1 MATLKDIAQ
10 KAGVSLATV
19 SRVLN
24 YDASLSVTDETKKK
38 IFQIAQDM
46 NYKTLRNRKDPQQ
59 INDRLQF
66 GLVYWYSD
74 QQEMADPYYM
84 AVRNGVERE
93 CQERNIDLVK
103 LFKNGNTID
112 PSRLTELDGIIAV
125 GKYSQSEIDAF
136 EKAARQLVLVDYS
149 PSDDYD
155 SVVVDFRKAMT
166 EVLDY
171 LLSLGHERIGYIG
184 GKEYVL
190 EEEPIRDEREVTF
203 REYLS
208 LKGLHNPAF
217 IWTDGNFT
225 SESGYSLMQ
234 EALKKDEVP
243 TAFFVASDSMA
254 IGAIRALHE
263 EGIAIPE
270 EVSIVGFNDIATS
283 KFLQP
288 SLTTV
293 KVYTEFMGESAV
305 ELLLDQIQSKRELA
319 KKVVVPVHLVKRE
332 SCSEAAGK

>member
-1 MATLKDIAQ
+1 MATLRDIAE

-24 YDASLSVTDETKKK
+24 YDTTLSVAEETKKRV
-38 IFQIAQDM
+38 FQVAQDM
-46 NYKTLRNRKDPQQ
+46 NYKTLRNRKDPGQ
-59 INDRLQF
+59 IKDRMLF
-66 GLVYWYSD
+66 GLIYWYSD

-84 AVRNGVERE
+84 AVRTGVERE

-103 LFKNGNTID
+103 LYKHADGID
-112 PSRLTELDGIIAV
+112 PAKLEGLDGIIAV
-125 GKYSQSEIDAF
+125 GKYSQSEIDLF
-136 EKAARQLVLVDYS
+136 ERAARQFVLVDYA

-155 SVVVDFRKAMT
+155 CVVVDFRKAMG
-166 EVLDY
+166 EVLDH
-171 LLSLGHERIGYIG
+171 LIGLGHEHIGYIG
-184 GKEYVL
+184 GHEYVV
-190 EEEPIRDEREVTF
+190 EDEPIRDEREVSF
-203 REYLS
+203 YEYLA
-208 LKGLHNPAF
+208 LRNLYDGDQV
-217 IWTDGNFT
+217 WTDGHFT
-225 SESGYSLMQ
+225 AEDGYRLMG
-234 EALKKDEVP
+234 EALKAERVP

-263 EGIAIPE
+263 KGIRIPE
-270 EVSIVGFNDIATS
+270 EVSIIGFNDIATS

-319 KKVVVPVHLVKRE
+319 KKVVVPAHLVKRE
-332 SCSEAAGK
+332 SCSGVS

>member
-1 MATLKDIAQ
+1 MATLKDIAE
-10 KAGVSLATV
+10 KAGVSPATV

-24 YDASLSVTDETKKK
+24 YDATLSVADETKKRV
-38 IFQIAQDM
+38 FQIAQEM
-46 NYKTLRNRKDPQQ
+46 NYKTLRNRKDPGQMKE
-59 INDRLQF
+59 RMLF

-84 AVRNGVERE
+84 AVRTGVERE
-93 CQERNIDLVK
+93 CHERNIDLVK
-103 LFKNGNTID
+103 LFKNGDEID
-112 PSRLTELDGIIAV
+112 ASRLEGLDGIIAV
-125 GKYSQSEIDAF
+125 GKYSQAEIDLF
-136 EKAARQLVLVDYS
+136 EQSARQLVLVDYS

-171 LLSLGHERIGYIG
+171 LISLGHEKIGYIG
-184 GKEYVL
+184 GHEFVK
-190 EEEPIRDEREVTF
+190 EEEPIRDEREISF
-203 REYLS
+203 YEYLA
-208 LKGLHNPAF
+208 LRDLYHPDF

-225 SESGYSLMQ
+225 AEDGYRLMK
-234 EALKKDEVP
+234 EALQAESIP
-243 TAFFVASDSMA
+243 TAFFIASDSMA

-263 EGIAIPE
+263 EGIRIPQQ
-270 EVSIVGFNDIATS
+270 VSIVGFNDIATS

-332 SCSEAAGK
+332 SCSEVKE

>member
-1 MATLKDIAQ
+1 MATLKDIAK

-24 YDASLSVTDETKKK
+24 YDETLSVADETKKRV
-38 IFQIAQDM
+38 FQIAQDM

-59 INDRLQF
+59 MKERMLF
-66 GLVYWYSD
+66 GLVYWYSE

-84 AVRNGVERE
+84 AIRSGVERE
-93 CQERNIDLVK
+93 CQERNIDLIK
-103 LFKNGNTID
+103 LFKSGDDLD
-112 PSRLTELDGIIAV
+112 PSRLEGLDGIIAV
-125 GKYSQSEIDAF
+125 GKYSQEEIDLF
-136 EKAARQLVLVDYS
+136 EGAARHLVLVDYS

-155 SVVVDFRKAMT
+155 CVVVDFRKAMN

-171 LLSLGHERIGYIG
+171 LSSLGHEDIGYIG
-184 GKEYVL
+184 GQEFVTKDQ
-190 EEEPIRDEREVTF
+190 PIRDERECSFYQYQALRGMYHPEFT
-203 REYLS
+203 
-208 LKGLHNPAF
+208 
-217 IWTDGNFT
+217 WTKGNFT
-225 SESGYSLMQ
+225 SEDGYRLMK
-234 EALKKDEVP
+234 EALQGERLP
-243 TAFFVASDSMA
+243 TAFFIASDSMA

-263 EGIAIPE
+263 AGYQVPE
-270 EVSIVGFNDIATS
+270 QVSIVGFNDIATS

-319 KKVVVPVHLVKRE
+319 KKVVVPNHLVKRE
-332 SCSEAAGK
+332 SCEERR